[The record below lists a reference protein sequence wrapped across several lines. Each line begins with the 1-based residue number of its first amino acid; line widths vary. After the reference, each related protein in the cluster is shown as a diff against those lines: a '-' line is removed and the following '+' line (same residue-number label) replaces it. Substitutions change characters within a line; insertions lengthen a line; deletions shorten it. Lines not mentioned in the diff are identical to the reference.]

1 MRCAI
6 YFVPP
11 PDDPLTVAAAQWLRR
26 DPYTGAAL
34 VRPIDGLTDTDHAY
48 LTALP
53 RRYGFHATLKPPFQ
67 LAQGRSVQEL
77 ERWLTRFCDRLDP
90 VALETRLAL
99 IENFF
104 ALVPVK
110 PSADLDMLAARIVTE
125 FDGFRRL
132 PSEDELARRD
142 TSRLNSRQLSNLM
155 NWGSPNIFDQFRFHM
170 TLTGPIDK
178 PEREHVLT
186 VLGRHFGPRATA
198 PLEIGQ
204 LVLAVEPEAN
214 APFLVHSAHRFR
226 TSQHLR
232 IA

>member
-11 PDDPLTVAAAQWLRR
+11 PDDPLTVAAATWLRR

-34 VRPIDGLTDTDHAY
+34 ARPVDGLTDADHAY

-53 RRYGFHATLKPPFQ
+53 RRYGFHATLKPAFH
-67 LAQGRSVQEL
+67 LAPGRSVQEL
-77 ERWLTRFCDRLDP
+77 ERWLVRFTDRLDP
-90 VALETRLAL
+90 VRIETRLAL

-104 ALVPVK
+104 ALVPTK

-132 PSEDELARRD
+132 PDDDEMARRD
-142 TSRLNSRQLSNLM
+142 TSRLNGRQLNNLI

-170 TLTGPIDK
+170 TLTGPVDK
-178 PEREHVLT
+178 PEREHVRT
-186 VLGRHFGPRATA
+186 VLDRHFGGRTAA
-198 PLEIGQ
+198 PLEICQ

-214 APFLVHSAHRFR
+214 APFLVHSAHPFR
-226 TSQHLR
+226 SRQLR